1 MMHSRVLSGCPMNFG
16 VEASQARL
24 RYEVPQR
31 WPREAFSQPLKPVG
45 SVPIFP
51 QAKKIDIEGHFHLSA
66 FLRIPKSNSGFEAFH
81 GVCVT
86 QDGGQPQGGV
96 ALVVPPAP
104 KPGRRCGVDLFAPA
118 PPKAASC
125 LRHSTAATL
134 ALLFFSV
141 V

>member
-1 MMHSRVLSGCPMNFG
+1 MNFG

-24 RYEVPQR
+24 RHAVPRR
-31 WPREAFSQPLKPVG
+31 WPRKAFSQPLEPVG

-51 QAKKIDIEGHFHLSA
+51 QAKRIDVEGHLHLPA
-66 FLRIPKSNSGFEAFH
+66 FLRFPRSNSSFEAFH

-96 ALVVPPAP
+96 ALVVPPAL
-104 KPGRRCGVDLFAPA
+104 KPDRRCGVDLFAPA

-134 ALLFFSV
+134 ASLLFSSV
-141 V
+141 M

>member
-1 MMHSRVLSGCPMNFG
+1 MNFG

-24 RYEVPQR
+24 RHAVPRR
-31 WPREAFSQPLKPVG
+31 WPRKAFSQPLEPVG
-45 SVPIFP
+45 AVPIFP
-51 QAKKIDIEGHFHLSA
+51 QAKRIDVEGHLHLPV
-66 FLRIPKSNSGFEAFH
+66 FLRFPKSNSSFEAFH

-86 QDGGQPQGGV
+86 QDGGQPQGRV
-96 ALVVPPAP
+96 AL

-134 ALLFFSV
+134 ASLLFLSV
-141 V
+141 T